1 MVDSFEE
8 IFTLDVAKTARTD
21 CFLDVFPNEKSEIS
35 TKDMLS
41 FKRLLDQEAAK
52 DFISASKQHAEDFSA
67 TEVEKNRSFSPAWYS
82 ELMFAAQ
89 TLDAFCMV
97 DRGQLASDFSA
108 APIDFSSTTKLR
120 VGVPST
126 LDWHSELMMAVQTL
140 DAFSMADRGQLTRE
154 D

>member
-82 ELMFAAQ
+82 ELMFAAHWMLSIWS
-89 TLDAFCMV
+89 TEANWH
-97 DRGQLASDFSA
+97 RISQLLLLISV
-108 APIDFSSTTKLR
+108 L
-120 VGVPST
+120 
-126 LDWHSELMMAVQTL
+126 LQN
-140 DAFSMADRGQLTRE
+140 
-154 D
+154 